1 MRIAFDAAPLL
12 NARTG
17 VGHYA
22 GALLEA
28 LETAD
33 PSLEV
38 SLFAVGRQRDAL
50 EARHVRRLRVP
61 ARLAASGWD
70 RIPWVPGEALI
81 GRVDVV
87 HGTNFWVPPLRRRN
101 GVVTIHDLTFLLY
114 PEFCTPP
121 VRRYRWILPNVLQ
134 RCRVV
139 ITPSATV
146 ADQVAAELGVERE
159 RIVVTPEGVR
169 AGARALGSGDDPGAN
184 PGDGPGDG
192 PRPGSTSRYVLFVGT
207 QEPRKNLDRL
217 IRAFAEL
224 RDLDVHLVLAGPA
237 GWGGGNPL
245 DLAASLGI
253 AGKVQAVGYLPD
265 RELALLLAGAR
276 VFAFPSLY
284 EGFGLPPLEAMAAG
298 VPVVAAAAGSLPEV
312 LGDAP
317 IWCDPLDVASIADAL
332 RRAVTD
338 EAVRA
343 EAVARGRLQAARYTW
358 EVTAART
365 IEAYHLAAGLT
376 GG

>member
-22 GALLEA
+22 GALLEH

-33 PSLEV
+33 PSLEIT
-38 SLFAVGRQRDAL
+38 LFAVGRQRDAL
-50 EARHVRRLRVP
+50 EARPVRRLRVP

-121 VRRYRWILPNVLQ
+121 VRRYRWILPRVLE

-139 ITPSATV
+139 ITPSVTV
-146 ADQVAAELGVERE
+146 ADQVAAELGVQRE

-169 AGARALGSGDDPGAN
+169 PGARAPGE
-184 PGDGPGDG
+184 PG
-192 PRPGSTSRYVLFVGT
+192 GSTSSYVLFVGSR
-207 QEPRKNLDRL
+207 EPRKNLDRL
-217 IRAFAEL
+217 IRAFAQL
-224 RDLDVHLVLAGPA
+224 GDLDLHLILAGPA
-237 GWGGGNPL
+237 GWGAGDPR
-245 DLAASLGI
+245 DLAGSLGI
-253 AGKVQAVGYLPD
+253 ADRVRAVGYLPD

-276 VFAFPSLY
+276 AFAFPSLY

-317 IWCDPLDVASIADAL
+317 VWCDPLDVASIADAL

-338 EAVRA
+338 EALRAQAVR
-343 EAVARGRLQAARYTW
+343 RGRARAALYTW
-358 EVTAART
+358 EATAART
-365 IEAYHLAAGLT
+365 IDAYRMVAGLN
-376 GG
+376 GV

>member
-1 MRIAFDAAPLL
+1 MRVALDAAPLL

-17 VGHYA
+17 VGHYT
-22 GALLEA
+22 GALLEH
-28 LETAD
+28 LEAAD

-38 SLFAVGRQRDAL
+38 TLFAVGRQRDAL

-70 RIPWVPGEALI
+70 RVPWVPGEALT

-121 VRRYRWILPNVLQ
+121 VRRYRWILPKVLA

-146 ADQVAAELGVERE
+146 ADQVAAELGVERV

-169 AGARALGSGDDPGAN
+169 PGARVLGSPG
-184 PGDGPGDG
+184 GT
-192 PRPGSTSRYVLFVGT
+192 TSSYVLFIGT

-217 IRAFAEL
+217 IRAFAQL
-224 RDLDVHLVLAGPA
+224 RDLDVRLILAGPA
-237 GWGGGNPL
+237 GWGGGDPL
-245 DLAASLGI
+245 VLADSLGI
-253 AGKVQAVGYLPD
+253 AGRVQTVGYLPD

-276 VFAFPSLY
+276 AFVFPSLY

-317 IWCDPLDVASIADAL
+317 VWCDPLDVSSIADAV
-332 RRAVTD
+332 RRVVSD
-338 EAVRA
+338 ETVRA
-343 EAVARGRLQAARYTW
+343 QAVERGRAQAARYTW
-358 EVTAART
+358 EATAART
-365 IEAYHLAAGLT
+365 IDAYRMVAGLN
-376 GG
+376 GV